1 MAAATASATAASAA
15 ASLAPLAMALAAV
28 VSASSLMPCRASIFA
43 PIVAQLVRANE
54 AFMKKA
60 SRMKQP
66 DELGALMAA
75 AGHALSAGESA
86 AIAGDLLRDVL
97 KEQRRT
103 NELLHK
109 MLPPG
114 SEPKPP
120 PPFV

>member
-1 MAAATASATAASAA
+1 MNGVGGGAYLALVVLCVVIAA
-15 ASLAPLAMALAAV
+15 LWILLPFAV
-28 VSASSLMPCRASIFA
+28 FG
-43 PIVAQLVRANE
+43 
-54 AFMKKA
+54 MK
-60 SRMKQP
+60 
-66 DELGALMAA
+66 
-75 AGHALSAGESA
+75 
-86 AIAGDLLRDVL
+86 DLLRDVL